1 MERQQ
6 NGMSVMEFLISG
18 KRLLHV
24 HKYIIKFLYVD
35 REEMHL
41 YFVPTLTKSAVDHI
55 LVLFGIF

>member
-1 MERQQ
+1 M
-6 NGMSVMEFLISG
+6 GVMGFSISG

-35 REEMHL
+35 HEEMHL

-55 LVLFGIF
+55 SVLFGIF